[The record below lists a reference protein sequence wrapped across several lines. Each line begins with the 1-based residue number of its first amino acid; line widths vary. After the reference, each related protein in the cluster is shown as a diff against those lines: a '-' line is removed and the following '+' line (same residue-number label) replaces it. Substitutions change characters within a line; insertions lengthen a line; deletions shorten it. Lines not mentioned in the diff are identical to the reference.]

1 MSTVWIDRI
10 SKRLGLSVLGLYVL
24 FILLPFLWITVTAF
38 KRQIDVLMA
47 RALFT
52 PTLSTFEAL
61 LTDPS
66 SGFLLNVRNSFVTAT
81 CATIAVVA
89 VSVLASFCLVH
100 KKPPHWL
107 APLLMSIT
115 LLFNIIPAITY
126 VGSWYE
132 WFRVIGLFDT
142 LTGLTLAF
150 TAGHLPMGLWL
161 AVRYAHDVPKELLE
175 ASELDC
181 IGPWQQFRVVF
192 LPLMRNG
199 LIALGLLV
207 FIFVWND
214 FIIALNLSDTAVK
227 TVPVAITSFA
237 QSEQVRYAELAAS
250 SLLAMLPALLILL
263 LGQKFIVSGL
273 LSGSVK

>member
-1 MSTVWIDRI
+1 MKPVWIDLISRRI
-10 SKRLGLSVLGLYVL
+10 GLGVLGLYTL
-24 FILLPFLWITVTAF
+24 FILLPFLWITVTSF
-38 KRQIDVLMA
+38 KRQIDVLMS
-47 RALFT
+47 RVLFT
-52 PTLSTFEAL
+52 PTLSAFEAL
-61 LTDPS
+61 LSDPS
-66 SGFLLNVRNSFVTAT
+66 SGFLLSVRNSFITASI
-81 CATIAVVA
+81 ATMAVVGI
-89 VSVLASFCLVH
+89 SVIAAFCLIH
-100 KKPPHWL
+100 KKLPSWL
-107 APLLMSIT
+107 APLLLGIT

-126 VGSWYE
+126 VGSWYG
-132 WFRVIGLFDT
+132 WFRAIGLFDS
-142 LTGLTLAF
+142 LTGLIIAF

-161 AVRYAHDVPKELLE
+161 AVRYAHDVPKELIE

-181 IGPWQQFRVVF
+181 TGPWQQFRTVF

-214 FIIALNLSDTAVK
+214 FIIALNLSDTAAK

-237 QSEQVRYAELAAS
+237 QSEQVRYVELAAS

-273 LSGSVK
+273 LSGSSK